1 MGETENPN
9 CKKAGIKFNSIM
21 DSQHN
26 DAALKSA
33 HGFKGHINRSGM
45 LGVEVKSRSCHVL
58 LGPTWISV
66 PAQGTLEGLEYQIH

>member
-9 CKKAGIKFNSIM
+9 CKRIGIKFNSIM

-33 HGFKGHINRSGM
+33 PGFKGHINRSGM
-45 LGVEVKSRSCHVL
+45 LGVEVKSLSCHVL
-58 LGPTWISV
+58 LGPTWTSV
-66 PAQGTLEGLEYQIH
+66 PAQGTLEGLEYQIY